1 VPQELYVSNISTG
14 AAGTDQSQ
22 PTALLQPTLDGEETS
37 YFEWLGAGS
46 LQVREVGGV
55 MHRTDAPPAAVT
67 LVQFGF
73 SLDTL
78 FVRVDGGVPMLDLL
92 AGGRELSLKFAA
104 PDGVRYS
111 IRQALG
117 RLSGRFWD
125 RQAGEP
131 RWIERGPGGAMFAAG
146 TVLEVAIP
154 LADLRLA
161 PGQAVAF
168 FVAVYDAGLETER
181 HPPRL
186 PIELVVPDARF
197 EAHQWRA

>member
-1 VPQELYVSNISTG
+1 
-14 AAGTDQSQ
+14 
-22 PTALLQPTLDGEETS
+22 
-37 YFEWLGAGS
+37 
-46 LQVREVGGV
+46 

-73 SLDTL
+73 SLDRL
-78 FVRVDGGVPMLDLL
+78 YVRVDGGTPMLDLL
-92 AGGRELSLKFAA
+92 AGGREVSLKFAT

-111 IRQALG
+111 IREVSG
-117 RLSGRFWD
+117 RLTGSFWD

-131 RWIERGPGGAMFAAG
+131 RWLERGPGSAIVAVG
-146 TVLEVAIP
+146 TVLEVAVP
-154 LADLRLA
+154 LTDLRLA

-168 FVAVYDAGLETER
+168 FVAVYDAGVEMER